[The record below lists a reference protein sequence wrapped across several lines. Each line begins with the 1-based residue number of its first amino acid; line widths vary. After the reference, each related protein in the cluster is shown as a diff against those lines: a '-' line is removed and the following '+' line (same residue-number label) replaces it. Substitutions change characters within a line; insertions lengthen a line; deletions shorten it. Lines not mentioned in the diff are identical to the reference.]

1 MPSLVLLRRWL
12 AIMMALA
19 KTQNRFVPHGACT
32 KCRER
37 ALLHV
42 QVFRDVLCSISCSGT
57 SANAFAQSFLQ
68 QNVTL
73 SSARLLSI
81 TPDGAPVILQEK
93 CCSPCHLTWMLVF
106 RLTYHTNIIQRAL

>member
-12 AIMMALA
+12 ACMMARA
-19 KTQNRFVPHGACT
+19 RTQKRFVPRGALT
-32 KCRER
+32 DCREH

-42 QVFRDVLCSISCSGT
+42 QVFRDVLCNISCNGS

-81 TPDGAPVILQEK
+81 TPDGAPGISQEK
-93 CCSPCHLTWMLVF
+93 YCSLA
-106 RLTYHTNIIQRAL
+106 I